1 MDVPQLIPVQTKPNQ
16 ITLFASAMMRSQSAM
31 MDAQLWNDYNQ
42 VIEGHCIYIPELLC
56 TATDYSLMQ
65 SLVQDLSK
73 CSAGMINWS
82 QHFKHENPDFS
93 PTFQKIIQTLA
104 SYFDVEIY
112 ASRLNF
118 YANETAWKPFHHDSH
133 AYGGKNLREDFTIG
147 VSVGASRELAFLHP
161 SGHTFNFPQKN
172 GDVFA
177 FTTLAN
183 QKFQHGVPKT
193 KMKSGPRFSVIV
205 WGRRLSLN
213 ERNSAVQERKDQ
225 KLITA
230 PSPSPNPLNASQ
242 EKPAEPEQA
251 EAKAPDLE
259 LAEVLKLVESWV
271 LEEGKRNAPPLN
283 KSQEKPKAGATRGR
297 GKSRVQGG
305 WGGR

>member
-1 MDVPQLIPVQTKPNQ
+1 MYV
-16 ITLFASAMMRSQSAM
+16 
-31 MDAQLWNDYNQ
+31 
-42 VIEGHCIYIPELLC
+42 
-56 TATDYSLMQ
+56 
-65 SLVQDLSK
+65 
-73 CSAGMINWS
+73 
-82 QHFKHENPDFS
+82 
-93 PTFQKIIQTLA
+93 
-104 SYFDVEIY
+104 
-112 ASRLNF
+112 
-118 YANETAWKPFHHDSH
+118 
-133 AYGGKNLREDFTIG
+133 
-147 VSVGASRELAFLHP
+147 
-161 SGHTFNFPQKN
+161 

-230 PSPSPNPLNASQ
+230 PSPSPNPLYVNPFLHFLVFLLHFGFQEKLSFSFSFFTFHFFPFIKNWSGDLLTLCRNASQ